1 MKKTTK
7 SVNGTSFHCHTFKST
22 PNQLISLLGSPS
34 YIENDGENKTNIEWH
49 MELENG
55 NVFTIYDWKNYFILD
70 MDGSI
75 EWHIGGH
82 NSLTTGKAL
91 AELEI
96 IMILHNENNW
106 VEDDD
111 DFKTW
116 NEAPYGNK

>member
-1 MKKTTK
+1 MKKTK
-7 SVNGTSFHCHTFKST
+7 QSVDGTSFHSHTFKST

-34 YIENDGENKTNIEWH
+34 YEENDGENKTNIEWH

-55 NVFTIYDWKNYFILD
+55 NVFTIYDWKYYCTLD
-70 MDGSI
+70 MDSNV

-82 NSLTTGKAL
+82 SSLTTGKAL

-116 NEAPYGNK
+116 NEAPYGDK

>member
-1 MKKTTK
+1 
-7 SVNGTSFHCHTFKST
+7 
-22 PNQLISLLGSPS
+22 
-34 YIENDGENKTNIEWH
+34 

-70 MDGSI
+70 MDRSI